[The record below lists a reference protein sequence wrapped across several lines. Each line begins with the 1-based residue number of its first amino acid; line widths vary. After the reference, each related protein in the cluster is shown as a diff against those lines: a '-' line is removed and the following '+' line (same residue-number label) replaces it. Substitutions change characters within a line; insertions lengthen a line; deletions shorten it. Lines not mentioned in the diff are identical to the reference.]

1 MIANA
6 WTTKNIQIYN
16 IYWSSGQDDRG
27 FVLLMRRSMLRPW
40 DLAIQLQYQH
50 GTALH
55 RQIVQAIIEE
65 IRRGRLA
72 RGAPMPGTRELAER
86 LSVNRKTV
94 VLAYEELVAQG
105 WLEAQAR
112 RGTFVAAEFPV
123 AENGL
128 DPAAVIQGADPVGYG
143 TEASMSVPDTGW
155 HGETKAGVIDFNDG
169 VPDSRMI
176 PYAALARAFRHALIK
191 TARNNQLGYGDPR
204 GALALRQSLA
214 RMLNLERGLAC
225 NEDTLC
231 LVRGS
236 QMGIYL
242 AARVLVRPGDAV
254 AFEALSYAPAREA
267 FRACGATLLAVGQD
281 QYGLIPDELERLCRT
296 HRVRAVYVT
305 PHHQY
310 PTTVMMPAER
320 RLRLLALA
328 EQFDFA
334 IVEDDYDHEFHFDHR
349 PMLPMASIDRG
360 GKVIYIG
367 SMSKGLA
374 PGLRVGYVAAARPIV
389 DRCAATVRQIDRQG
403 NAITELAVNELLESG
418 ELKRHLRRALRIYAQ
433 RRDAAVQIIRSELEG
448 LVEFDI
454 PPGGLALWLRLCNG
468 QDASSL
474 TARALAH
481 DLRLVP
487 SEQYATHSAVVP
499 GIRIG
504 YASLDPDKFAAG
516 IRGLRA
522 VLMSG

>member
-1 MIANA
+1 MIATI
-6 WTTKNIQIYN
+6 WTIKNIQIYN
-16 IYWSSGQDDRG
+16 IYWSSGLDDDG

-40 DLAIQLQYQH
+40 DLAIQLQHQH

-55 RQIVQAIIEE
+55 LQIVQAIIEE

-105 WLEAQAR
+105 WLEAQPR

-123 AENGL
+123 AESGR
-128 DPAAVIQGADPVGYG
+128 DPVALIQAADIVGYG
-143 TEASMSVPDTGW
+143 AEASMPVPDTVW
-155 HGETKAGVIDFNDG
+155 HGEVKAGMIDFNDG

-191 TARNNQLGYGDPR
+191 TSRNNQLGYGDPR
-204 GALALRQSLA
+204 GVLALRQSLS

-225 NEDTLC
+225 NEDTIC

-242 AARVLVRPGDAV
+242 AARILIRPGDCV

-267 FRACGATLLAVGQD
+267 FRSCGATLLAVGQD
-281 QYGLIPDELERLCRT
+281 QYGLIPDDLEQLCRK
-296 HRVRAVYVT
+296 HPVRAVYLT

-320 RLRLLALA
+320 RLQLLALA
-328 EQFDFA
+328 DQFDFS

-349 PMLPMASIDRG
+349 PMLPIASIDRG
-360 GKVIYIG
+360 DRVIYIG

-374 PGLRVGYVAAARPIV
+374 PGLRVGYVAAARHIV

-433 RRDAAVQIIRSELEG
+433 RRDTAVQIIRSELAG

-454 PPGGLALWLRLCNG
+454 PPGGLALWLRLCNE

-481 DLRLVP
+481 HIRLVP
-487 SEQYATHSAVVP
+487 SEQYATDSAVVP

-516 IRGLRA
+516 IRSLRS
-522 VLMSG
+522 VLLS